1 MTTLLLIRANLSK
14 PFVLEMDIFGFALS
28 VVFSQPRENNLL
40 HLVGFHF
47 HKFPPAKI
55 NYEIHDKE
63 LLAIVDAFK
72 EWCHLLERVQHEITM
87 YFDHKNLQY
96 FMMACVLN

>member
-63 LLAIVDAFK
+63 LLAIIDVI
-72 EWCHLLERVQHEITM
+72 E
-87 YFDHKNLQY
+87 
-96 FMMACVLN
+96 